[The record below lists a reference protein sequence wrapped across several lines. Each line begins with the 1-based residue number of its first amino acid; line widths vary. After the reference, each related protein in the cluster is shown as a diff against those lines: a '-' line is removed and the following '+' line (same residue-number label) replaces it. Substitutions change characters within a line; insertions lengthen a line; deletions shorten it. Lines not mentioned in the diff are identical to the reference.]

1 MKKYCGSLR
10 EHVMM
15 IINFEKKKM
24 TPLIK
29 IQQESYEK
37 DKNLRKKN
45 LSINTLMIK
54 INIKLTTIV
63 ITVVNTEVLRIAYVT

>member
-37 DKNLRKKN
+37 DKNLPHSQKKFEHKYTN
-45 LSINTLMIK
+45 DKN
-54 INIKLTTIV
+54 
-63 ITVVNTEVLRIAYVT
+63 